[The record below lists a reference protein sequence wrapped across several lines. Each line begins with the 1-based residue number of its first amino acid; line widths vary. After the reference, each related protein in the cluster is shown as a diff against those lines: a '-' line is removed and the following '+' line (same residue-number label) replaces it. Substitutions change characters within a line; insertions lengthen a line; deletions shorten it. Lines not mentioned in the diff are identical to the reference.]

1 MTVKASTGN
10 AATTTKA
17 KDAKPEAE
25 PTAAPVDTDQQTID
39 EIKEHARQIEKSVNQ
54 KEPRNVLR
62 VLRTL
67 VATRRKLNSRVLR
80 KIIMGFYTHSIGQ
93 RDALLALLNET
104 AADEMDVITDT
115 NGKSAAN
122 NIEGATKRVQK
133 TATLPLIP
141 ELNVYFNLLVLV
153 HLIDSAKYP
162 TAVKC
167 SDQLM
172 QIVTS
177 QNRRTL
183 DALAAKCYYF
193 HTRCYE
199 QVGQLNE
206 IKSFLH
212 SRLRTTTLRNDF
224 EGQAVLLNCL
234 LRLYLHYNHYDQAS
248 KLVSKSVFPE
258 SASNNEWA
266 RFLYYLGR
274 IKAIQLEYSDAHK
287 NLLQAIR
294 KAPQNGA
301 IGFKQTVHKLATIVE
316 LLMGEIPDRG
326 LFREP
331 TLRRSLAPYFQLT
344 QAVRSGDLGRFGVVI
359 ENYGPK
365 FQTDHTFTLIIRL
378 RHNVIKTGVRMINLS
393 YSRIFLAD
401 IAKKLNSDDS
411 QDAEYIAAK
420 AIRDGVIEAKINHEG
435 GFLQSKETTDVYCT
449 AEPQAAFHQRIAFCL
464 DIYNQSIKAMRFPLK
479 SYHADADSIEKA
491 KANAD
496 WQGYWLDED
505 EEFEG

>member
-1 MTVKASTGN
+1 MTDSK
-10 AATTTKA
+10 
-17 KDAKPEAE
+17 
-25 PTAAPVDTDQQTID
+25 
-39 EIKEHARQIEKSVNQ
+39 IKEQAKQIERSVAQ
-54 KEPRNVLR
+54 KDSRNILR
-62 VLRTL
+62 VLRTIKEF
-67 VATRRKLNSRVLR
+67 RKLDERVLAGV
-80 KIIMGFYTHSIGQ
+80 K
-93 RDALLALLNET
+93 
-104 AADEMDVITDT
+104 
-115 NGKSAAN
+115 
-122 NIEGATKRVQK
+122 K
-133 TATLPLIP
+133 TAVLPLIP
-141 ELNVYFNLLVLV
+141 ELNVYFNLLI
-153 HLIDSAKYP
+153 LINLIESGRYEE
-162 TAVKC
+162 AVEC

-172 QIVTS
+172 LIVKS

-199 QVGQLNE
+199 LTGQLHK
-206 IKSFLH
+206 IKGFLH
-212 SRLRTTTLRNDF
+212 SSLRTATLRNDF

-234 LRLYLHYNHYDQAS
+234 LRLYLNYNQYDQAS

-301 IGFKQTVHKLATIVE
+301 IGFKQTVHKLAIIVE
-316 LLMGEIPDRG
+316 LLMGEIPDRS

-344 QAVRSGDLGRFGVVI
+344 QAVRSGDLNRFGIVI

-365 FQTDHTFTLIIRL
+365 FQADHTFTLIIRL
-378 RHNVIKTGVRMINLS
+378 RHNVIKTGMRMISLS
-393 YSRIFLAD
+393 YSRICLAD

-449 AEPQAAFHQRIAFCL
+449 PEPQAAFHQRIAFCL
-464 DIYNQSIKAMRFPLK
+464 DIYNQSIKAMRFPLR
-479 SYHADADSIEKA
+479 SYHADADQGETTA
-491 KANAD
+491 ENAD
-496 WQGYWLDED
+496 WQGYWMDED
-505 EEFEG
+505 EEFDG

>member
-1 MTVKASTGN
+1 M
-10 AATTTKA
+10 
-17 KDAKPEAE
+17 EAL
-25 PTAAPVDTDQQTID
+25 
-39 EIKEHARQIEKSVNQ
+39 IKEQAKQIEKSVAQ
-54 KEPRNVLR
+54 KDNRNILR
-62 VLRTL
+62 VLRTMKEL
-67 VATRRKLNSRVLR
+67 RKLDARVILGV
-80 KIIMGFYTHSIGQ
+80 K
-93 RDALLALLNET
+93 
-104 AADEMDVITDT
+104 
-115 NGKSAAN
+115 
-122 NIEGATKRVQK
+122 K
-133 TATLPLIP
+133 TATLALIP
-141 ELNVYFNLLVLV
+141 ELNVYFNLLILIN
-153 HLIDSAKYP
+153 LIDSGRYEE
-162 TAVKC
+162 AVKC

-172 QIVTS
+172 QIVKS

-199 QVGQLNE
+199 LTGQLYQ

-212 SRLRTTTLRNDF
+212 SRLRTATLRNDF

-234 LRLYLHYNHYDQAS
+234 LRLYLNYDHYDQAS

-274 IKAIQLEYSDAHK
+274 IKAIQLEYSGAHK

-301 IGFKQTVHKLATIVE
+301 IGFKQTVHKLAIIVE
-316 LLMGEIPDRG
+316 LLMGEIPDRS

-344 QAVRSGDLGRFGVVI
+344 QAVRSGDLNRFGVVI

-365 FQTDHTFTLIIRL
+365 FQADRTFTLIIRL

-393 YSRIFLAD
+393 YSRIYLAD
-401 IAKKLNSDDS
+401 IAKKLNSDDN

-435 GFLQSKETTDVYCT
+435 GYLQSKETTDVYCT
-449 AEPQAAFHQRIAFCL
+449 PEPQAAFHQRIAFCL
-464 DIYNQSIKAMRFPLK
+464 DIYNQSIKAMRFPLR
-479 SYHADADSIEKA
+479 SYHAEPDSSEPAIE
-491 KANAD
+491 NAD
-496 WQGYWLDED
+496 WQGYWMDED